1 MRNTEEAPQEDPR
14 IRMMEELE
22 ERRQEK
28 AERKLSN
35 QLDIFMWFVSAI
47 YPFIGFVWCI
57 MFMSRDDRDKRM
69 QGVWILLA
77 ASIGTLIWFLLLRA
91 HFLGK
96 IGRFIS

>member
-1 MRNTEEAPQEDPR
+1 MRNTDEAPQEDPR

-35 QLDIFMWFVSAI
+35 QLDICLGLVSAI
-47 YPFIGFVWCI
+47 YPFIVCGGCI
-57 MFMSRDDRDKRM
+57 MFLSRVVRDKSL